1 MNLARQSV
9 KPRRIVI
16 LTFRPIDV
24 IVYLASSRSGVVFG
38 IRPVNKSLALSTTHT
53 PEFMR
58 NYQYVFLG
66 MSAQAFCT
74 AIWLVKGTTPV
85 SVGQQLFLAALFG
98 IVAIIIRKWK
108 RN

>member
-1 MNLARQSV
+1 
-9 KPRRIVI
+9 
-16 LTFRPIDV
+16 
-24 IVYLASSRSGVVFG
+24 
-38 IRPVNKSLALSTTHT
+38 
-53 PEFMR
+53 MR